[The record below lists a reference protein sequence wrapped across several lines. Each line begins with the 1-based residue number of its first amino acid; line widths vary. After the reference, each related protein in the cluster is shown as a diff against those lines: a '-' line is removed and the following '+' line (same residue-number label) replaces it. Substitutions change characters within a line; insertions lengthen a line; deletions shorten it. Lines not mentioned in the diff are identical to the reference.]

1 MGRRRSV
8 EELFAGRHFD
18 REVIILCVRWYLGYK
33 LSFRDLVEMMAE
45 RELDL
50 AHTTILRWVR
60 RFAPEFI
67 KRWNRFG
74 RSAGRS
80 WRVDET
86 YIKVRGEWTYLYRAV
101 DKTGHTIDF
110 RLSRTRDV
118 AAAKAFFNKAIQ
130 QEGRPPHTITLDGYA
145 ASHRAVREM
154 REGGPLPRRT
164 KLRSS
169 KYLNNLIEQDHRGIK
184 FRTRPMLGF
193 KNFESATITIAGIE
207 LLRRIRKDQFTLGSL
222 RLKDQT
228 VPALWN
234 AVLAA

>member
-50 AHTTILRWVR
+50 AHTTIVRWVR

-86 YIKVRGEWTYLYRAV
+86 YIKCVENGPISIGQSTRRGTLSTSGSA
-101 DKTGHTIDF
+101 GHET
-110 RLSRTRDV
+110 
-118 AAAKAFFNKAIQ
+118 
-130 QEGRPPHTITLDGYA
+130 
-145 ASHRAVREM
+145 
-154 REGGPLPRRT
+154 
-164 KLRSS
+164 
-169 KYLNNLIEQDHRGIK
+169 
-184 FRTRPMLGF
+184 
-193 KNFESATITIAGIE
+193 
-207 LLRRIRKDQFTLGSL
+207 
-222 RLKDQT
+222 
-228 VPALWN
+228 
-234 AVLAA
+234 